1 MEDYIAT
8 FFSHFGAMAFK
19 KKCDKEGYPAVI
31 MPVPRNL
38 SSSCG
43 TCVKFTGTAEKARN
57 WNSDEL
63 EQLAQVLENGTF
75 QVIWHSYK
83 KEKQR
88 ALYHLL
94 QSDRKAALLCG
105 LWVYLHIYIK
115 FARMETNETK
125 SERRC
130 IFERNREIQL

>member
-38 SSSCG
+38 S
-43 TCVKFTGTAEKARN
+43 VKFTGTAEKARN

-75 QVIWHSYK
+75 QVIWHS
-83 KEKQR
+83 
-88 ALYHLL
+88 
-94 QSDRKAALLCG
+94 
-105 LWVYLHIYIK
+105 
-115 FARMETNETK
+115 
-125 SERRC
+125 
-130 IFERNREIQL
+130 

>member
-43 TCVKFTGTAEKARN
+43 TAENARN

-63 EQLAQVLENGTF
+63 DQLAQVLENGTF
-75 QVIWHSYK
+75 QVIWHS
-83 KEKQR
+83 
-88 ALYHLL
+88 
-94 QSDRKAALLCG
+94 
-105 LWVYLHIYIK
+105 
-115 FARMETNETK
+115 
-125 SERRC
+125 
-130 IFERNREIQL
+130 

>member
-63 EQLAQVLENGTF
+63 EQLARVLENGTF
-75 QVIWHSYK
+75 QVIWHS
-83 KEKQR
+83 
-88 ALYHLL
+88 
-94 QSDRKAALLCG
+94 
-105 LWVYLHIYIK
+105 
-115 FARMETNETK
+115 
-125 SERRC
+125 
-130 IFERNREIQL
+130 